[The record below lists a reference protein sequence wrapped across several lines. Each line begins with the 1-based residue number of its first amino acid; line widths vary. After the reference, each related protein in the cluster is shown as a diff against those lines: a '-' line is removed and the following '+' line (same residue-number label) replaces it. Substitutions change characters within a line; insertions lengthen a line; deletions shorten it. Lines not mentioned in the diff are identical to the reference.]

1 MGRIMKVGEN
11 LTGSLLVAHPD
22 LRDPN
27 FRRTIIFLSQHIPE
41 EGATGFVLN
50 RPIPFEADG
59 GPKAPA
65 YFGGP
70 VEAGKMLLTSLQWRE
85 NPSMVAFRAFNG
97 GEEDDSRRGWEDGL
111 RLFAGYSGWSVGQLE
126 QELEQNAWL
135 LLTPTRELIEM
146 KKPDTA
152 WKNIMR
158 ASGPFFHLLSDA
170 PEDPRQ
176 N

>member
-59 GPKAPA
+59 GP
-65 YFGGP
+65 
-70 VEAGKMLLTSLQWRE
+70 
-85 NPSMVAFRAFNG
+85 
-97 GEEDDSRRGWEDGL
+97 
-111 RLFAGYSGWSVGQLE
+111 
-126 QELEQNAWL
+126 
-135 LLTPTRELIEM
+135 
-146 KKPDTA
+146 
-152 WKNIMR
+152 
-158 ASGPFFHLLSDA
+158 
-170 PEDPRQ
+170 
-176 N
+176 